1 MIYLDNAATMYP
13 RPACVKEAVA
23 FALDHAGNHGR
34 SSHGAAFAADR
45 ILADARSALCGLF
58 GTSDPSRFVFSHNAT
73 DALNTALFGIIPN
86 GAHIVTTMMEHNA
99 VLRPLYRLQKTRNIT
114 ISFVPPDRDG
124 IVRTPRIEAALRRDT
139 ALVVMTHVS
148 NVTGAIM
155 PAEEVGA
162 LCKKHG
168 VPFLV
173 DGAQAA
179 GHIPVDIP
187 ELGADLYA
195 FPGHK
200 GLCGPQGT
208 GGLYVSPAIRLSPL
222 KYGGTGVLSFS
233 HDMPD
238 DYPEHLEAGTQNV
251 HGISGLLAAVRY
263 LTQYGVA
270 NVHAKEHALTDQLID
285 ALLTRE
291 DCVIYSPRDAARRSG
306 VVAFNVQNID
316 STQVAEHLAQHD
328 ICIRAGFHCAPLAHE
343 MMGTRTQGAVRV
355 SFSHLNTPDDVEAL
369 IDALWAMK

>member
-1 MIYLDNAATMYP
+1 
-13 RPACVKEAVA
+13 
-23 FALDHAGNHGR
+23 
-34 SSHGAAFAADR
+34 
-45 ILADARSALCGLF
+45 
-58 GTSDPSRFVFSHNAT
+58 
-73 DALNTALFGIIPN
+73 
-86 GAHIVTTMMEHNA
+86 MEHNA
-99 VLRPLYRLQKTRNIT
+99 VLRPLYRLQKMRNIT

-222 KYGGTGVLSFS
+222 KYGGTGVLSRTVS
-233 HDMPD
+233 IALPK
-238 DYPEHLEAGTQNV
+238 LSL
-251 HGISGLLAAVRY
+251 GISQQTYSTAYAPFTPSNSGQRSPPTYYRGCWHVVSRGFLLGYRHF
-263 LTQYGVA
+263 LRPQGQRFTIR
-270 NVHAKEHALTDQLID
+270 KPSS
-285 ALLTRE
+285 LTRR
-291 DCVIYSPRDAARRSG
+291 CWVRLSPIAQYSPLLPPVGVWAVSQSQCGRSP
-306 VVAFNVQNID
+306 
-316 STQVAEHLAQHD
+316 SQV
-328 ICIRAGFHCAPLAHE
+328 GYPSSPWW
-343 MMGTRTQGAVRV
+343 AVIPPT
-355 SFSHLNTPDDVEAL
+355 S
-369 IDALWAMK
+369 